1 MGRPV
6 VSEYQVKKA
15 KKPNSGKVWHIV
27 GRPNGKRIRAWF
39 NSKEAAQAEATER
52 NIAMRKLG
60 QNAVA
65 LDAVLAETA
74 RDGATRLRPFGKT
87 LKEAIDFYLAHL
99 NNLRHS
105 ITAKELES
113 RTIAEFDRRLKEEEI
128 SKKHYTSM
136 RETLR
141 KFVAKY
147 GDTQI
152 STLTGAEIKAWLA
165 SLPLVAKTRSR
176 HFGYL
181 NNALTIAT
189 KANAL
194 AANPLEGLEPFRV
207 KRKTKV
213 ELLTAEEMRAFLS
226 ALDRDWVPF
235 FSICAFTGLRRE
247 EVSRLNWTE
256 IKLERSL
263 IDLPAEK
270 GKNNR
275 RKLEQI
281 PANLAKILKPFVR
294 EAGSIRPK
302 KKLQHAMETAAARAK
317 NEWKQN
323 CLRHSFCSYAVA
335 LKGLEWTSDQADH
348 SIAILKRD
356 YREVVTKEDAKKYF
370 SILVKEAEST
380 TVSAKS
386 TPAENFAKLLALHET
401 KGPVPFRPTQRDYK
415 RQEKLVS
422 ADSLSK
428 ITFDDG
434 LFKDEADLNGFV
446 RWILRCQAKREAGTF
461 EP

>member
-1 MGRPV
+1 
-6 VSEYQVKKA
+6 
-15 KKPNSGKVWHIV
+15 
-27 GRPNGKRIRAWF
+27 
-39 NSKEAAQAEATER
+39 
-52 NIAMRKLG
+52 MRKLG

-152 STLTGAEIKAWLA
+152 STLAGAEIKAWLA

-189 KANAL
+189 KANSL

-235 FSICAFTGLRRE
+235 FAICAFTGLRRE
-247 EVSRLNWTE
+247 EVSRLDWTE

-275 RKLEQI
+275 RKLEEI

-294 EAGSIRPK
+294 EAGSVRPK

-317 NEWKQN
+317 IEWKQN

-386 TPAENFAKLLALHET
+386 TPAEDFAKLLALHET

-422 ADSLSK
+422 VDSLSK
-428 ITFDDG
+428 IAFDDG

-446 RWILRCQAKREAGTF
+446 RWILRCQAKREAGTP